1 MADTT
6 GVTELVALG
15 MTQYEA
21 KGYLALIGRGDATPA
36 EISRLAG
43 IPRQRVYDVL
53 ASLAERLVVRQVEGS
68 TQRYRALPP
77 DQVTERLLAVRRR
90 QLDQVAEDAS
100 TLVDKLL
107 PQFLN
112 GQQRNE
118 PLDYVEVL
126 RDRRHAV
133 ERIAELWDKA
143 DEEILSFVRPPY
155 IAPPTAAEVS
165 LPGAP
170 VQRAM
175 YETSLLDNA
184 GLLEALAAYAKQ
196 GEEIR
201 LVDKLPLKLTIVDS
215 RAVAFNMPDP
225 VEGHDLITT
234 LVVHHPMLAAT
245 LKLAFDSVWAT
256 GMTLE
261 AARAAHEG

>member
-1 MADTT
+1 MAEPT
-6 GVTELVALG
+6 GVSELVALG
-15 MTQYEA
+15 MTKYEA
-21 KGYLALIGRGDATPA
+21 KGYLALIGRGEATPA

-53 ASLAERLVVRQVEGS
+53 SSLAERLVVRQVEGS

-90 QLDQVAEDAS
+90 DLEQIAEQAN
-100 TLVDKLL
+100 TLVDTLL
-107 PQFLN
+107 PQFLS
-112 GQQRNE
+112 GQHRDE

-143 DEEILSFVRPPY
+143 SDEILSFVCPPY

-165 LPGAP
+165 LPAAP
-170 VQRAM
+170 TQRAL
-175 YETSLLDNA
+175 YETSLLEIPSLVEVVKA
-184 GLLEALAAYAKQ
+184 SAAQ

-201 LVDKLPLKLTIVDS
+201 LVPKLPLKLTIVDS

-245 LKLAFDSVWAT
+245 LKLAFDTMWAT
-256 GMTLE
+256 GETLDS
-261 AARAAHEG
+261 ALAGHHS

>member
-6 GVTELVALG
+6 GVAELVALG

-21 KGYLALIGRGDATPA
+21 KGYLALIGRGEATPA

-90 QLDQVAEDAS
+90 QLDQVAEEAN

-107 PQFLN
+107 PQFIS
-112 GQQRNE
+112 GQQRDE

-143 DEEILSFVRPPY
+143 DAEILSFVCPPY

-165 LPGAP
+165 LPKAP

-175 YETSLLDNA
+175 YELSLLDNP
-184 GLLEALAAYAKQ
+184 GLLDVITAYARQ

-201 LVDKLPLKLTIVDS
+201 LVTKLPLKLTIVDS

-234 LVVHHPMLAAT
+234 LVVHHPMLAET
-245 LKLAFDSVWAT
+245 LRLAFDTMWAT
-256 GMTLE
+256 GNTLDG
-261 AARAAHEG
+261 AMASHQG